1 MIEFLKYVNEV
12 VKNHPELNAEIMDLV
27 QLCSDE
33 IEAGESQEHEIELCM
48 EDIRQLIEEE

>member
-1 MIEFLKYVNEV
+1 MIELLKYVNEAI
-12 VKNHPELNAEIMDLV
+12 KNHPKLKEEIMSLV

-33 IEAGESQEHEIELCM
+33 IEAGESQQHEIELCM